1 VSNAQL
7 VLRQARFENKA
18 FWRNPAS
25 AFFTFAFPL
34 LFLVIFSTL
43 LGDVG
48 GGTSPS
54 PTGEEIESTTYFIP
68 AILSFSVV
76 TACFTN
82 IAIGIS
88 FARDQGILKRLR
100 GTPCPG
106 WIYLAARVLHAVF
119 VSLILVAI
127 VVVFGLVFYGVEV
140 PLDTLPAFLLTLA
153 VGAGTFCSLGL
164 AATCAVPNAE
174 ASPAVVNGMVLPLLF
189 ISGTFIPIG
198 DSPQWLQTLAGIFPV
213 KPFLDATFESFLPP
227 PDNPSGF
234 VWSSI
239 AVLAVWGVAGLV
251 VAARFF
257 RWEPSR

>member
-1 VSNAQL
+1 MSNAQL

-18 FWRNPAS
+18 FWRNPAA

-43 LGDVG
+43 LG

-82 IAIGIS
+82 IAISIS
-88 FARDQGILKRLR
+88 FSRDEGILKRLR

-106 WIYLAARVLHAVF
+106 WVYLAARVLHAVF
-119 VSLILVAI
+119 VNLILVVI
-127 VVVFGLVFYGVEV
+127 VLIFGQVFYGVDI
-140 PLDTLPAFLLTLA
+140 PLDTFAAFVLTLV
-153 VGAGTFCSLGL
+153 VGAGAFCALGL
-164 AATCAVPNAE
+164 AATCAVPTAE
-174 ASPAVVNGMVLPLLF
+174 AAPAVVNVMVLPLLF
-189 ISGTFIPIG
+189 LSGTFIPIG
-198 DSPQWLQTLAGIFPV
+198 DAPHWVQTFAGLFPI
-213 KPFLDATFESFLPP
+213 KHFLDAMFESFLPP

-239 AVLAVWGVAGLV
+239 IVIALWGIGGLII
-251 VAARFF
+251 AARFF
-257 RWEPSR
+257 RWEPRK

>member
-1 VSNAQL
+1 MSNAQL

-18 FWRNPAS
+18 FWRNPAA

-43 LGDVG
+43 LG

-68 AILSFSVV
+68 AILSFAVV

-88 FARDQGILKRLR
+88 FSRDEGILKRLR

-106 WIYLAARVLHAVF
+106 WVYLAGRVLHAVF
-119 VSLILVAI
+119 VNLILVVI
-127 VVVFGLVFYGVEV
+127 VLIFGQVFYGVDI
-140 PLDTLPAFLLTLA
+140 PLDTVAAFVLTL
-153 VGAGTFCSLGL
+153 VLGAGAFCALGL

-174 ASPAVVNGMVLPLLF
+174 AAPAVVNVMVLPLLF
-189 ISGTFIPIG
+189 LSGTFIPIG
-198 DSPQWLQTLAGIFPV
+198 DAPQWIQTFAGLFPI
-213 KPFLDATFESFLPP
+213 KHFLDAMFESFLPP

-239 AVLAVWGVAGLV
+239 IVIALWGMAGLIIAV
-251 VAARFF
+251 RFF
-257 RWEPSR
+257 RWAPSK

>member
-1 VSNAQL
+1 MSNAQL

-18 FWRNPAS
+18 FWRNPAA

-43 LGDVG
+43 LG

-54 PTGEEIESTTYFIP
+54 PTREEIESTTYFIP

-82 IAIGIS
+82 VAISIS
-88 FARDQGILKRLR
+88 FSRDEGILKRLR

-106 WIYLAARVLHAVF
+106 WVYLAARVLQAVF
-119 VSLILVAI
+119 VNLILVVI
-127 VVVFGLVFYGVEV
+127 VLIFGQVFYGVDL
-140 PLDTLPAFLLTLA
+140 PLDTLAAFVLTLV
-153 VGAGTFCSLGL
+153 VGAGAFCALGL

-174 ASPAVVNGMVLPLLF
+174 AAPAVVNAMVLPLLF
-189 ISGTFIPIG
+189 LSGTFIPIG
-198 DSPQWLQTLAGIFPV
+198 DAPQWIQTFAGLFPI
-213 KPFLDATFESFLPP
+213 KHFLDAMFESFLPP

-239 AVLAVWGVAGLV
+239 VVIALWGIAGLV
-251 VAARFF
+251 IAVRFF
-257 RWEPSR
+257 RWEPSK

>member
-18 FWRNPAS
+18 FWRNPAA

-43 LGDVG
+43 LG

-68 AILSFSVV
+68 AILSFAVV

-88 FARDQGILKRLR
+88 FSRDEGILKRLR

-106 WIYLAARVLHAVF
+106 WVFLAGRVLHAVF
-119 VSLILVAI
+119 VNLILVVI
-127 VVVFGLVFYGVEV
+127 VLIFGQVFYGVDI
-140 PLDTLPAFLLTLA
+140 PLDTVAAFVVTLV
-153 VGAGTFCSLGL
+153 VGAGAFCALGL

-174 ASPAVVNGMVLPLLF
+174 AAPAVVNVMVLPLLF
-189 ISGTFIPIG
+189 LSGTFIPIG
-198 DSPQWLQTLAGIFPV
+198 DAPQWIQTFAGLFPI
-213 KPFLDATFESFLPP
+213 KHFLDAMFESFLPP

-239 AVLAVWGVAGLV
+239 IVIAIWGMAGLI

-257 RWEPSR
+257 RWEPSK

>member
-1 VSNAQL
+1 MNSARL

-18 FWRNPAS
+18 FWRNPAA

-43 LGDVG
+43 LG

-82 IAIGIS
+82 IAISIS
-88 FARDQGILKRLR
+88 FSRDQGILKRLR

-106 WIYLAARVLHAVF
+106 WVYLAARVLHAIF
-119 VSLILVAI
+119 VTLLLVAI
-127 VVVFGLVFYGVEV
+127 VVVFGLVFYGVEI
-140 PLDTLPAFLLTLA
+140 PLDTLAAFLLTLA
-153 VGAGTFCSLGL
+153 VGAAAFCSLGL

-174 ASPAVVNGMVLPLLF
+174 AAPAVVNVMVLPLLF
-189 ISGTFIPIG
+189 LSGTFIPIG
-198 DSPQWLQTLAGIFPV
+198 DAPQWVQTFAGLFPI
-213 KPFLDATFESFLPP
+213 KHFLDATFESFLPP

-234 VWSSI
+234 LWSSI
-239 AVLAVWGVAGLV
+239 AVIAVWGVAGLV

>member
-1 VSNAQL
+1 MSNAQL

-18 FWRNPAS
+18 FWRNPAA

-43 LGDVG
+43 LG

-82 IAIGIS
+82 IAISIS
-88 FARDQGILKRLR
+88 FSRDEGILKRLR

-119 VSLILVAI
+119 VNTILVVI
-127 VVVFGLVFYGVEV
+127 VLLFGQIFYGVDI
-140 PLDTLPAFLLTLA
+140 PLDTLPAFLLTLV
-153 VGAGTFCSLGL
+153 VGAGSFCALGL

-174 ASPAVVNGMVLPLLF
+174 AAPAVVNVMVLPLLF
-189 ISGTFIPIG
+189 LSGTFIPIG
-198 DSPQWLQTLAGIFPV
+198 DAPQWIQTFAGLFPI
-213 KPFLDATFESFLPP
+213 KHFIDAMFESFLPP
-227 PDNPSGF
+227 PDNPSGWL
-234 VWSSI
+234 WSSVVMIALWGIAGLLI
-239 AVLAVWGVAGLV
+239 AV
-251 VAARFF
+251 RFF

>member
-18 FWRNPAS
+18 FWRNPAA

-43 LGDVG
+43 LG

-68 AILSFSVV
+68 AILSFAVV
-76 TACFTN
+76 TTCFTN

-88 FARDQGILKRLR
+88 FSRDEGILKRLR

-106 WIYLAARVLHAVF
+106 WVFLAGRVLHAVF
-119 VSLILVAI
+119 VNLILVVI
-127 VVVFGLVFYGVEV
+127 VLIFGQVFYGVDI
-140 PLDTLPAFLLTLA
+140 PLDTVAAFVLTLV
-153 VGAGTFCSLGL
+153 VGAGAFCALGL

-174 ASPAVVNGMVLPLLF
+174 AAPAVVNVMVLPLLF
-189 ISGTFIPIG
+189 LSGTFIPIG
-198 DSPQWLQTLAGIFPV
+198 DAPQWIQTFAGLFPI
-213 KPFLDATFESFLPP
+213 KHFLDAMFESFLPP

-239 AVLAVWGVAGLV
+239 IVIALWGVAGLI
-251 VAARFF
+251 VAVRFF
-257 RWEPSR
+257 RWEPSK

>member
-1 VSNAQL
+1 MSNAQL

-18 FWRNPAS
+18 FWRNPAA

-43 LGDVG
+43 LG
-48 GGTSPS
+48 GGTSTS
-54 PTGEEIESTTYFIP
+54 PTGEEIERTTYFIP
-68 AILSFSVV
+68 AILSFAVV

-88 FARDQGILKRLR
+88 FSRDEGILKRLR

-106 WIYLAARVLHAVF
+106 WVFLAGRVLHAVF
-119 VSLILVAI
+119 VNLILVVI
-127 VVVFGLVFYGVEV
+127 VLIFGQVFYGVDI
-140 PLDTLPAFLLTLA
+140 PLDTVAAFVLTLV
-153 VGAGTFCSLGL
+153 VGAGAFCAVGL

-174 ASPAVVNGMVLPLLF
+174 AAPAVVNVMVLPLLF
-189 ISGTFIPIG
+189 LSGTFIPIG
-198 DSPQWLQTLAGIFPV
+198 DAPQWIQTFAGLFPI
-213 KPFLDATFESFLPP
+213 KHFLDAMFESFLPP

-239 AVLAVWGVAGLV
+239 IVIALWGMAGLII
-251 VAARFF
+251 AARFF
-257 RWEPSR
+257 RWEPSK

>member
-1 VSNAQL
+1 MSNAQL

-18 FWRNPAS
+18 FWRNPAA

-43 LGDVG
+43 LG

-54 PTGEEIESTTYFIP
+54 PTGETIESTTYFIP

-82 IAIGIS
+82 IAISIS
-88 FARDQGILKRLR
+88 FSRDEGILKRLR

-106 WIYLAARVLHAVF
+106 WVYLAARVLHAVF
-119 VSLILVAI
+119 VNTILVVI
-127 VVVFGLVFYGVEV
+127 VLLFGQIFYGVDI
-140 PLDTLPAFLLTLA
+140 PLDTLPAFLLTLV
-153 VGAGTFCSLGL
+153 VGAGAFCALGL
-164 AATCAVPNAE
+164 AATCAVPNAQ
-174 ASPAVVNGMVLPLLF
+174 AAPAVVNVMVLPLLF
-189 ISGTFIPIG
+189 LSGTFIPIG
-198 DSPQWLQTLAGIFPV
+198 DAPQWIQTFAGLFPI
-213 KPFLDATFESFLPP
+213 KHFLDAMFESFLPP

-234 VWSSI
+234 LWTSVLVIALWGIAGILI
-239 AVLAVWGVAGLV
+239 AV
-251 VAARFF
+251 RFF

>member
-1 VSNAQL
+1 MSNAQL

-18 FWRNPAS
+18 FWRNPAA

-34 LFLVIFSTL
+34 LFLVIFSAL
-43 LGDVG
+43 LG

-54 PTGEEIESTTYFIP
+54 PRGEEIESTTYFIP

-82 IAIGIS
+82 IAISIS
-88 FARDQGILKRLR
+88 FSRDEGILKRLR

-106 WIYLAARVLHAVF
+106 WVYLSARVLHAIFINTV
-119 VSLILVAI
+119 LVVI
-127 VVVFGLVFYGVEV
+127 VLLFGQIFYNVDI
-140 PLDTLPAFLLTLA
+140 PLDTLPAFLVTLV
-153 VGAGTFCSLGL
+153 VGAGAFCALGL

-174 ASPAVVNGMVLPLLF
+174 ASPAVVNAMVLPLLF
-189 ISGTFIPIG
+189 LSGTFIPIS
-198 DSPQWLQTLAGIFPV
+198 DDAPQWIPAFAGLWPI
-213 KPFLDATFESFLPP
+213 KHFLDAMFESFLPP

-234 VWSSI
+234 LWSSI
-239 AVLAVWGVAGLV
+239 LVIALWGVAGLV
-251 VAARFF
+251 IATRFF

>member
-1 VSNAQL
+1 MSNAQL

-18 FWRNPAS
+18 FWRNPVA

-43 LGDVG
+43 LGD
-48 GGTSPS
+48 GTSAS
-54 PTGEEIESTTYFIP
+54 PTGEQIASTTYFIP

-88 FARDQGILKRLR
+88 FSRDEGILKRLR

-106 WIYLAARVLHAVF
+106 WVYLAARVLHAVF
-119 VSLILVAI
+119 VNILLVVI
-127 VVVFGLVFYGVEV
+127 VVVFGQVFYGVNL
-140 PLDTLPAFLLTLA
+140 PLDTLPAFLLTQV
-153 VGAGTFCSLGL
+153 VGAGAFCALGL

-174 ASPAVVNGMVLPLLF
+174 AAPAVVNVMVLPLLF
-189 ISGTFIPIG
+189 LSGTFIPIG
-198 DSPQWLQTLAGIFPV
+198 DAPQWIQTFAGLFPI
-213 KPFLDATFESFLPP
+213 KHFLDAMFESILPP

-234 VWSSI
+234 LWSSI
-239 AVLAVWGVAGLV
+239 VVIAAWGLAGLV
-251 VAARFF
+251 IGVRFF
-257 RWEPSR
+257 RWVPNR

>member
-1 VSNAQL
+1 MSNAEL

-18 FWRNPAS
+18 FWRNPAA

-43 LGDVG
+43 LG

-82 IAIGIS
+82 IAISIS
-88 FARDQGILKRLR
+88 FSRDEGILKRLR

-106 WIYLAARVLHAVF
+106 WVYLAARVLHAIF
-119 VSLILVAI
+119 VSTILVVI
-127 VVVFGLVFYGVEV
+127 VLLFGQSSTGWTFHS
-140 PLDTLPAFLLTLA
+140 TLCRPFSSRSSSGPGLSARW
-153 VGAGTFCSLGL
+153 VGRDLRCPQRRGRSRGGERHG
-164 AATCAVPNAE
+164 AATAVFLGNLLSDRGRTGMGQDLRRDLPHQALPRRDLRVV
-174 ASPAVVNGMVLPLLF
+174 PA
-189 ISGTFIPIG
+189 
-198 DSPQWLQTLAGIFPV
+198 
-213 KPFLDATFESFLPP
+213 P

-234 VWSSI
+234 LWTSVVVI
-239 AVLAVWGVAGLV
+239 ALWGVGGSSSGSVLPLGTK
-251 VAARFF
+251 R
-257 RWEPSR
+257 

>member
-1 VSNAQL
+1 MSNAQL

-18 FWRNPAS
+18 FWRNPAA

-43 LGDVG
+43 LG

-82 IAIGIS
+82 IAISIS
-88 FARDQGILKRLR
+88 FSRDEGILKRLR

-119 VSLILVAI
+119 VNTILVVI
-127 VVVFGLVFYGVEV
+127 VLLFGQIFYGVDI
-140 PLDTLPAFLLTLA
+140 PLDTLPAFLLTLV
-153 VGAGTFCSLGL
+153 VGAGAFCALGL

-174 ASPAVVNGMVLPLLF
+174 AAPAVVNVMVLPLLF
-189 ISGTFIPIG
+189 LSGTFIPIG
-198 DSPQWLQTLAGIFPV
+198 DAPQWIQTFAGLFPV
-213 KPFLDATFESFLPP
+213 KHFLDAMFESFLPP
-227 PDNPSGF
+227 PDNPSG
-234 VWSSI
+234 WLLSSVVVIALWGIAGLLI
-239 AVLAVWGVAGLV
+239 AV
-251 VAARFF
+251 RFF

>member
-18 FWRNPAS
+18 FWRNPAA

-43 LGDVG
+43 LG

-54 PTGEEIESTTYFIP
+54 PTGEEIERTTYFIP
-68 AILSFSVV
+68 AILSFAVV

-82 IAIGIS
+82 IAISIS
-88 FARDQGILKRLR
+88 FSRDEGILKRLR

-106 WIYLAARVLHAVF
+106 WVFLAGRVLHAVF
-119 VSLILVAI
+119 VNLILVVI
-127 VVVFGLVFYGVEV
+127 VLIFGQVFYGVDI
-140 PLDTLPAFLLTLA
+140 PLDTVAAFVLTLV
-153 VGAGTFCSLGL
+153 VGAGAFCALGL

-174 ASPAVVNGMVLPLLF
+174 AAPAVVNVMVLPLLF
-189 ISGTFIPIG
+189 LSGTFIPIG
-198 DSPQWLQTLAGIFPV
+198 DAPQWIQTFAGLFPI
-213 KPFLDATFESFLPP
+213 KHFLDAMFESFLPP

-239 AVLAVWGVAGLV
+239 IVIALWGMAGLII
-251 VAARFF
+251 AARFF
-257 RWEPSR
+257 RWEPSK

>member
-1 VSNAQL
+1 MSNAQL

-18 FWRNPAS
+18 FWRNPAA

-43 LGDVG
+43 LG

-82 IAIGIS
+82 IAISIS
-88 FARDQGILKRLR
+88 FSRDEGILKRLR

-106 WIYLAARVLHAVF
+106 WVYLAARVLHAVF
-119 VSLILVAI
+119 VNTILVVI
-127 VVVFGLVFYGVEV
+127 VLLFGQIFYGVDI
-140 PLDTLPAFLLTLA
+140 PLNTLPAFLLTLV
-153 VGAGTFCSLGL
+153 VGAGAFCALGL

-174 ASPAVVNGMVLPLLF
+174 AAPAVVNVMVLPLLF
-189 ISGTFIPIG
+189 LSGTFIPIG
-198 DSPQWLQTLAGIFPV
+198 DAPQWIQTFAGLFPI
-213 KPFLDATFESFLPP
+213 KHFLDAMFESLLPP
-227 PDNPSGF
+227 ADNPSGF
-234 VWSSI
+234 LWSSVIVIALWGIAGILI
-239 AVLAVWGVAGLV
+239 AV
-251 VAARFF
+251 RFF

>member
-18 FWRNPAS
+18 FWRNPAA

-43 LGDVG
+43 LG
-48 GGTSPS
+48 GGTSTS
-54 PTGEEIESTTYFIP
+54 PTGEEIERTTYFIP
-68 AILSFSVV
+68 AILSFAVV

-88 FARDQGILKRLR
+88 FSRDEGILKRLR

-106 WIYLAARVLHAVF
+106 WVFLAGRVLHAVF
-119 VSLILVAI
+119 VNLILVVI
-127 VVVFGLVFYGVEV
+127 VLIFGQVFYGVDL
-140 PLDTLPAFLLTLA
+140 PLDTVAAFVLTLV
-153 VGAGTFCSLGL
+153 VGAGAFCALGL

-174 ASPAVVNGMVLPLLF
+174 AAPAVVNVMVLPLLF
-189 ISGTFIPIG
+189 LSGTFIPIG
-198 DSPQWLQTLAGIFPV
+198 DAPQWIQTFAGLFPI
-213 KPFLDATFESFLPP
+213 KHFLDAMFESFLPP

-239 AVLAVWGVAGLV
+239 IVIALWGMAGVIIAV
-251 VAARFF
+251 RFF
-257 RWEPSR
+257 RWEPSK

>member
-18 FWRNPAS
+18 FWRNPAA

-43 LGDVG
+43 LG

-68 AILSFSVV
+68 AILSFAVV
-76 TACFTN
+76 TTCFTN

-88 FARDQGILKRLR
+88 FSRDEGILKRLR

-106 WIYLAARVLHAVF
+106 WVFLAGRVLHAVF
-119 VSLILVAI
+119 VNLILVVI
-127 VVVFGLVFYGVEV
+127 VLIFGRVFYGVDI
-140 PLDTLPAFLLTLA
+140 PLDTVAAFVLTLV
-153 VGAGTFCSLGL
+153 VGAGAFCALGL

-174 ASPAVVNGMVLPLLF
+174 AAPAVVNVMVLPLLF
-189 ISGTFIPIG
+189 LSGTFIPIG
-198 DSPQWLQTLAGIFPV
+198 DAPQWIQTFAELFPI
-213 KPFLDATFESFLPP
+213 KHFLDAMFESFLPP

-239 AVLAVWGVAGLV
+239 IVIALWGMAGLII
-251 VAARFF
+251 AARFF
-257 RWEPSR
+257 RWEPSK

>member
-1 VSNAQL
+1 MSPAGL

-18 FWRNPAS
+18 FWRNPAA

-43 LGDVG
+43 LG
-48 GGTSPS
+48 GGTSLS

-68 AILSFSVV
+68 AILSFSVI

-88 FARDQGILKRLR
+88 FSRDEGILKRVR

-106 WIYLAARVLHAVF
+106 WVYLAGRVLHATF
-119 VSLILVAI
+119 ITLILVA
-127 VVVFGLVFYGVEV
+127 VVLLFGLVFYGVEI
-140 PLDTLPAFLLTLA
+140 PLGTFPAFFLTLI
-153 VGAGTFCSLGL
+153 VGAAAFCALGL

-174 ASPAVVNGMVLPLLF
+174 AAPAVVNVMVLPLLF
-189 ISGTFIPIG
+189 LSGTFFPIALA
-198 DSPQWLQTLAGIFPV
+198 PEWVKTMAGIFPI
-213 KPFLDATFESFLPP
+213 KHFLDATFESFLPP
-227 PDNPSGF
+227 PDNASGF
-234 VWSSI
+234 LWTSI
-239 AVLAVWGVAGLV
+239 AVIAVWGIGGLV

-257 RWEPSR
+257 RWEPQK

>member
-18 FWRNPAS
+18 FWRNPAA

-43 LGDVG
+43 LG

-68 AILSFSVV
+68 AILSFAVV

-82 IAIGIS
+82 IAISIS
-88 FARDQGILKRLR
+88 FSRDEGILKRLR

-106 WIYLAARVLHAVF
+106 WVFLAGRVLHAVF
-119 VSLILVAI
+119 VNLILVVI
-127 VVVFGLVFYGVEV
+127 VLIFGQVFYGVDI
-140 PLDTLPAFLLTLA
+140 PLDTVAAFVLTLV
-153 VGAGTFCSLGL
+153 VGAGAFCALGL

-174 ASPAVVNGMVLPLLF
+174 AAPAVVNVMVLPLLF
-189 ISGTFIPIG
+189 LSGTFIPIG
-198 DSPQWLQTLAGIFPV
+198 DAPQWIQTFAGLFPI
-213 KPFLDATFESFLPP
+213 KHFLDAMFESFLPP

-239 AVLAVWGVAGLV
+239 IVIALWGTAGLII
-251 VAARFF
+251 AARFF
-257 RWEPSR
+257 RWEPSK

>member
-18 FWRNPAS
+18 FWRNPAA

-43 LGDVG
+43 LG

-54 PTGEEIESTTYFIP
+54 PTGEIERTTYFIP
-68 AILSFSVV
+68 AILSFAVV
-76 TACFTN
+76 TTCFTN

-88 FARDQGILKRLR
+88 FSRDEGILKRLR

-106 WIYLAARVLHAVF
+106 WVYLAARVLHAVF
-119 VSLILVAI
+119 VNLILVVI
-127 VVVFGLVFYGVEV
+127 VLIFGQVFYGVDI
-140 PLDTLPAFLLTLA
+140 PLDTVAAFVVTLV
-153 VGAGTFCSLGL
+153 VGAGAFCALGL
-164 AATCAVPNAE
+164 AATCAVPHAE
-174 ASPAVVNGMVLPLLF
+174 AAPAVVNAMVLPLLF
-189 ISGTFIPIG
+189 LSGTFIPIG
-198 DSPQWLQTLAGIFPV
+198 DAPQWIQTLAGLFPI
-213 KPFLDATFESFLPP
+213 KHFLDAMFESFLPP

-239 AVLAVWGVAGLV
+239 IVIAIWGMAGLV

-257 RWEPSR
+257 RWEPSK